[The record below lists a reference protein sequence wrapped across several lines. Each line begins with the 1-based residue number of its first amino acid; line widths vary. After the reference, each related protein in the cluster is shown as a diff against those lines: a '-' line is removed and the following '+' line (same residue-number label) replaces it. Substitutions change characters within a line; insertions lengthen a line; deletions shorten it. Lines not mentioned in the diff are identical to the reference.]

1 MSGCYNNDNN
11 VYIQDTK
18 STRLQHRNIV
28 AATHLHLND
37 SICLGSIMVKVD
49 VRRMKNSQM
58 SFQEIEESLHKK
70 IPKD

>member
-1 MSGCYNNDNN
+1 
-11 VYIQDTK
+11 
-18 STRLQHRNIV
+18 
-28 AATHLHLND
+28 
-37 SICLGSIMVKVD
+37 MVKVD